1 MQKAEPKVA
10 IVILNWNSFEVTLDC
25 LVSLRKME
33 YRNYEVVLVDNGS
46 IDSSPD
52 KLAESAPE
60 VRIIRNSKNLG
71 FTGGNNVGLRDA
83 LERNPDYLLLLNN
96 DTIVAPDFLTQLVSV
111 AESDPRIG
119 ILNPKIYYFE
129 PSNRIWHAGGEHKP
143 WWSSAKQLG
152 LKKIDNGDYDT
163 VREVSFVTGCALL
176 IKTGIVRQVGLLDE
190 MYFLGWED
198 LDWTVRVMRAG
209 FKAYYVPQSKIWH
222 RESYDTKKNG
232 GKKLRDYYG
241 IRNSI
246 LFARKHMP
254 LRRYWPLYCL
264 SMTRRMMYM
273 TGGYL
278 LKADPARIV
287 AIYKGIWSGCSTAL
301 PRPQAAEGRR
311 GEEKM
316 DSSGIRSAGK

>member
-1 MQKAEPKVA
+1 MSTREPKVS
-10 IVILNWNSFEVTLDC
+10 IIILNWNSFEVTLDC

-33 YRNYEVVLVDNGS
+33 YRNFEVVLVDNGS
-46 IDSSPD
+46 VDSSPD

-60 VRIIRNSKNLG
+60 ARILRNPANLG
-71 FTGGNNVGLRDA
+71 FTGGNNVGIRDA

-96 DTIVAPDFLTQLVSV
+96 DTIVAPDFLSKMVEV

-129 PSNRIWHAGGEHKP
+129 PSNRLWHAGGVHKP
-143 WWSSAKQLG
+143 WWSSAKSLG
-152 LKKIDNGDYDT
+152 CKKIDNGDYDK

-176 IKTGIVRQVGLLDE
+176 IKAGIVKQIGLLDE

-198 LDWTVRVMRAG
+198 VDWTVRVMQAG
-209 FKAYYVPQSKIWH
+209 YKAFYVPQSKIWH

-254 LRRYWPLYCL
+254 AWWYWPGYFF
-264 SMTRRMMYM
+264 SMARRMAYM

-278 LKADPARIV
+278 LMADPARIG
-287 AIYKGIWSGCSTAL
+287 AIYRGVWSGCSTRITA
-301 PRPQAAEGRR
+301 QSEGSASRDKPIVIRR
-311 GEEKM
+311 L
-316 DSSGIRSAGK
+316 SS